1 VVLVLSNIIFQITK
15 ELKSM
20 PEVNDGIYE
29 CSWLDTGMSV
39 GVISHDYQLKI
50 TNSVDTNETFLWI
63 IGK

>member
-1 VVLVLSNIIFQITK
+1 
-15 ELKSM
+15 M